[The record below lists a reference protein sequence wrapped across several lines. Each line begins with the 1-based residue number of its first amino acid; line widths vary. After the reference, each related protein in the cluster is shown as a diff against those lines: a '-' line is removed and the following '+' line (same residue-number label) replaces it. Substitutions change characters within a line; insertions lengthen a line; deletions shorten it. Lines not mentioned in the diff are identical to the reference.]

1 MPPIV
6 PLPSVCAALRLTRGR
21 AAPNS
26 GARGGLDDR
35 GAATFR
41 GKSGLPLARVP
52 GNARRGQPQG
62 KRHREETALAA
73 NGGSPSQA
81 PRVMVKRWGKSPPRT
96 WQQGRHGKPHPE
108 QCQIGASR
116 GGWSRRKPGYRPQ
129 GCQRPRG
136 PGWQLDRRGDTVGR
150 GMVIHGR
157 KPGTKSGLQALRA
170 FDPSLCLPARP
181 KNFRRKFLG
190 CVRCALAVDSAARVA
205 KRRASSISPGD
216 THSPMQRKRP
226 WQSPPP
232 SRSA

>member
-1 MPPIV
+1 M
-6 PLPSVCAALRLTRGR
+6 RLTQGPH
-21 AAPNS
+21 APKWA
-26 GARGGLDDR
+26 ARGGLDDR

-62 KRHREETALAA
+62 KRHREET
-73 NGGSPSQA
+73 SA
-81 PRVMVKRWGKSPPRT
+81 PRTKVRLRISAVKVKRWGKSPPRT

-116 GGWSRRKPGYRPQ
+116 GGWSWRKPGYRPQ

-136 PGWQLDRRGDTVGR
+136 PGWQLDRRGNTVGR

-157 KPGTKSGLQALRA
+157 KPGTESGLQALRA
-170 FDPSLCLPARP
+170 RIFCENSGDSHGKVSASIRGAVIEFSQKTRC
-181 KNFRRKFLG
+181 RRTVAF
-190 CVRCALAVDSAARVA
+190 AVDSAARVA